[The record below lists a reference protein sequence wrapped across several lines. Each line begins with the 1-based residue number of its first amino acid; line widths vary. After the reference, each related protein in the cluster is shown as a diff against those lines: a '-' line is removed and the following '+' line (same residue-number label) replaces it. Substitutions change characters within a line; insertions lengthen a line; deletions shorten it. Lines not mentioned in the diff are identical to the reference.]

1 MCFLLNQRSFTQTP
15 NPSTSHLD
23 GIFWGE
29 AVFRLFYTCN
39 VFKENVKNSPC
50 QHFNIIVI
58 FYLSF
63 IPVHV
68 GLYLICLYQWARI
81 YVNFIIEMDLFPFH
95 LITTFSFWPYILVF
109 AVFLGWQY
117 MFFFSSGQSNPTF
130 CLSKNGKKF
139 VLRKKPPGK
148 LLRGAHQ
155 VCLVHTLYFVV
166 WSRNSMFWKD
176 HSPPPL

>member
-1 MCFLLNQRSFTQTP
+1 MTCAFSWTKGHLHKHPTPPPPILMGFSEGKLCSDSFI
-15 NPSTSHLD
+15 HV
-23 GIFWGE
+23 
-29 AVFRLFYTCN
+29 VFSKRMSKKF
-39 VFKENVKNSPC
+39 NSPC

-58 FYLSF
+58 FYLFF

-68 GLYLICLYQWARI
+68 GLLIS
-81 YVNFIIEMDLFPFH
+81 DLSISVSKDIRQFYYWNGS
-95 LITTFSFWPYILVF
+95 FSIPPDHNIFLWPYILVF

-155 VCLVHTLYFVV
+155 VCLVHFFYLCSLIV
-166 WSRNSMFWKD
+166 
-176 HSPPPL
+176 

>member
-1 MCFLLNQRSFTQTP
+1 MFSNSDMHFFLNQRSFYFTQTP
-15 NPSTSHLD
+15 NLFPSHLD

-29 AVFRLFYTCN
+29 AVFRLFYTCS
-39 VFKENVKNSPC
+39 VSKEKLWYYC
-50 QHFNIIVI
+50 Y
-58 FYLSF
+58 FYLFF

-68 GLYLICLYQWARI
+68 GLYLICPYQWARI

-95 LITTFSFWPYILVF
+95 LITTFSFWSYILVF

-130 CLSKNGKKF
+130 CMSKNGKKF

-155 VCLVHTLYFVV
+155 VCLVHTLYLCRLI
-166 WSRNSMFWKD
+166 S
-176 HSPPPL
+176 

>member
-23 GIFWGE
+23 GISEGK
-29 AVFRLFYTCN
+29 LC
-39 VFKENVKNSPC
+39 SD
-50 QHFNIIVI
+50 
-58 FYLSF
+58 SF
-63 IPVHV
+63 IHV
-68 GLYLICLYQWARI
+68 MFLKRMSKIVLVSTLILLLFFIFPLFQFMLAFIWFVYVSEQG
-81 YVNFIIEMDLFPFH
+81 YNVNFIIEMDLFPFH

-155 VCLVHTLYFVV
+155 VCVVHTLYFC
-166 WSRNSMFWKD
+166 SLIS
-176 HSPPPL
+176 